1 MKTSK
6 VDRMSMG
13 KKREIA
19 DMYANPKV
27 SVKTILETYG
37 INHSQLYKITEEF
50 NIPYR
55 DEKKRGRRSG
65 YKLNKCPNCHK
76 GISIMEAKFC
86 PFCGTDIQSEED
98 LLLEDLSSL
107 WCNIT
112 PVIGSYNDEARRII
126 LKVEKYIKSKN
137 PRLTRFNQ

>member
-19 DMYANPKV
+19 DMYANPDVKV
-27 SVKTILETYG
+27 RTILETYR
-37 INHSQLYKITEEF
+37 ISYKVLYKITEEF
-50 NIPYR
+50 GVPYR
-55 DEKKRGRRSG
+55 DENKRGKRTNVR
-65 YKLNKCPNCHK
+65 LNQCPNCHL

-86 PFCGTDIQSEED
+86 PFCGTSIQTEED
-98 LLLEDLSSL
+98 LLLEDLSNL
-107 WCNIT
+107 WCGIA
-112 PVIGSYNDEARRII
+112 PIIGSYGDEAREII
-126 LKVEKYIKSKN
+126 SKVEKYIKDKN